1 MRNSPKR
8 GGHLG
13 VRLAHDV
20 LVMAAAVVLKILDGD
35 DGETPLLGL
44 VEQLG
49 GAHHRAVV
57 AHDLAAQTALLQT
70 GQTAQINGRLRVAV
84 ARQHAAAARDERE
97 YVTRTA
103 QILRPGVRVDALAA
117 GEATFL
123 CGNAGRGVDMV
134 NGDREGGVVVV
145 GVDLDHLLEAE
156 VLWRPARSR
165 RADEALGLR
174 RHEVDV
180 LSGRELRRAD
190 EVALVLAVGVVD
202 DHDEM
207 TGAQLLKSLLDR
219 AVVCCH
225 VNSSVDYRNPFS
237 ARKFVLIPP
246 VLCGAVSFS
255 TYFPM
260 TSHSR
265 FTGSPGFLPSRMV
278 CAPVC
283 GMMETEKSV
292 SVTAATVKLTPSMAI
307 EPFSTM

>member
-1 MRNSPKR
+1 MHAAEQVAAVADVALDERDMMLAGQVVDVAHDAELTEA

-57 AHDLAAQTALLQT
+57 AHYLAAQTALLQT

-103 QILRPGVRVDALAA
+103 QILRLGVRVDALAA
-117 GEATFL
+117 GEAALL

-134 NGDREGGVVVV
+134 DGDREGGVVVV
-145 GVDLDHLLEAE
+145 GVDLDHLLKAQTACD
-156 VLWRPARSR
+156 LLAHR

-180 LSGRELRRAD
+180 LGGRELRRAD

-202 DHDEM
+202 DHDK
-207 TGAQLLKSLLDR
+207 AARAKLFKRQFNR
-219 AVVCCH
+219 AVFCCH
-225 VNSSVDYRNPFS
+225 VYSSGNN
-237 ARKFVLIPP
+237 L
-246 VLCGAVSFS
+246 LW
-255 TYFPM
+255 
-260 TSHSR
+260 
-265 FTGSPGFLPSRMV
+265 
-278 CAPVC
+278 
-283 GMMETEKSV
+283 
-292 SVTAATVKLTPSMAI
+292 
-307 EPFSTM
+307 